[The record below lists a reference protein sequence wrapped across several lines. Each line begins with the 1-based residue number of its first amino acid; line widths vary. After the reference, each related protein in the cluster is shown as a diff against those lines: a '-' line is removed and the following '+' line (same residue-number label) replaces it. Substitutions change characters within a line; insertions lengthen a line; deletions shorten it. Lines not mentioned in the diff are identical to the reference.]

1 MQNPKGSYYSAFVWK
16 FANSQENA
24 FEDFILAP
32 FDVGYVIICVL
43 FVSFGACG
51 MYLNAKNIY
60 EFWRLKTVSSTFLF
74 VILKFND
81 MNHFYAG
88 VIEKSYLIFC
98 FFDLGEKSI

>member
-60 EFWRLKTVSSTFLF
+60 EFWRLKTVSSIFLF
-74 VILKFND
+74 VTLKFNGICWD
-81 MNHFYAG
+81 NRE
-88 VIEKSYLIFC
+88 ILSNFC

>member
-81 MNHFYAG
+81 ISWGNREILSNF
-88 VIEKSYLIFC
+88 L
-98 FFDLGEKSI
+98 FFRFR